1 MRDSLTEACLRGDVL
16 RGDDFSSEDI
26 ALWFEQEKEGYSSLG
41 AADRSN
47 YRYVYHALNRH
58 HGYARLPENFISTH
72 LLGLGSAWGD
82 ELLPMV
88 GRAQFATILDPSL
101 AFSDARIDGLP
112 VAYKQPN
119 ASGRIDLS
127 DSSVDLVVCFGVLH
141 HIPNVSFVIQEIS
154 RVLMPGGNFLLRE
167 PIVSMGDWRNVRPG
181 LTRNERGIPLKIL
194 RKQLTDAGLCINRE
208 ALVDFAPLTRFIS
221 RCVRKDVFNSMKLVK
236 IDSFMCN
243 LLKWNL
249 RYHATWPWHKFR
261 PTSAFMVCSKLD
273 KAPDC
278 KS

>member
-16 RGDDFSSEDI
+16 RGDDFSSEEI

-41 AADRSN
+41 AADRTN
-47 YRYVYHALNRH
+47 YKYVYHALNKH
-58 HGYARLPENFISTH
+58 HGYSRLPKNFIAAH

-141 HIPNVSFVIQEIS
+141 HIPNVAFVIQEIS
-154 RVLMPGGNFLLRE
+154 RVLRPGGNFLLRE

-181 LTRNERGIPLKIL
+181 LTKNERGIPLKIL
-194 RKQLTDAGLCINRE
+194 RKRLTDAGLCIKRE
-208 ALVDFAPLTRFIS
+208 ALVDFAPLTRLIS

-236 IDSFMCN
+236 IDSFICN
-243 LLKWNL
+243 FLKWNL
-249 RYHATWPWHKFR
+249 RYHATRPWHKFR
-261 PTSAFMVCSKLD
+261 PTSAFFVCCKLD
-273 KAPDC
+273 KAQDC
-278 KS
+278 RP